1 MLRNVLDRS
10 RRQRHHRFALLP
22 NKSQVR
28 GLLGGS
34 LKNGVIIHIYVAHP
48 CGLPIMLLMMLAP
61 MIASNGH

>member
-1 MLRNVLDRS
+1 
-10 RRQRHHRFALLP
+10 LLP

-48 CGLPIMLLMMLAP
+48 SPIDVPDDTAVARSLWP
-61 MIASNGH
+61 G

>member
-48 CGLPIMLLMMLAP
+48 MAAGCWWLVAGCW
-61 MIASNGH
+61 